1 MEELK
6 KQIIEL
12 CNDSGMPLEA
22 IVFVLK
28 DAWRDAQESFE
39 IYKKQA
45 EKKKA
50 EVIETDTK
58 KEE

>member
-6 KQIIEL
+6 KQIITY
-12 CNDSGMPLEA
+12 CNESGLPLEA

-39 IYKKQA
+39 IYK
-45 EKKKA
+45 EKMKNKA
-50 EVIETDTK
+50 EET
-58 KEE
+58 KEEVTE

>member
-6 KQIIEL
+6 NEIIKL

-28 DAWRDAQESFE
+28 DAWRDAQDSFE

>member
-39 IYKKQA
+39 IYKKQL
-45 EKKKA
+45 EKKKVEGA
-50 EVIETDTK
+50 ETTET

>member
-28 DAWRDAQESFE
+28 DAWRDAQDSFE
-39 IYKKQA
+39 IYKKQL

-50 EVIETDTK
+50 EDAETTET

>member
-6 KQIIEL
+6 KQIINY
-12 CNDSGMPLEA
+12 CNESGLPLEA

-39 IYKKQA
+39 IYK
-45 EKKKA
+45 EKMKNKA
-50 EVIETDTK
+50 EET
-58 KEE
+58 KEEVTE

>member
-6 KQIIEL
+6 NEIIKL

-39 IYKKQA
+39 IYKKQL

-50 EVIETDTK
+50 EGTETTET